1 MKIIVFDK
9 IDSKKIQS
17 LLYQMHYRWKDGV
30 YVNYREFETIK
41 YPFSFVSNVSMMLEN
56 LL

>member
-17 LLYQMHYRWKDGV
+17 LLYQMHYRWKDGA

-41 YPFSFVSNVSMMLEN
+41 
-56 LL
+56 